1 MAQFNR
7 FNAVREPASALL
19 FAALL
24 IVCSITVGCSKDNPQ
39 PTSTNVLPATQPTS
53 TLSSSAPPALPT
65 PQPATP
71 APKKVARKRPATVTY
86 TDKTYGVSFQYPRKY
101 ALETGDAANELIAT
115 GSVPMNFVQPG
126 GMAIA
131 AVELPDTS
139 YPGTD
144 FESGLFNVSIH
155 RSLTENQCGAFS
167 EPQSDAKTSGT
178 PAQAPLSKLMLGDLE
193 MQSVENI
200 AGEGSKQN
208 DAKYFHVF
216 QNGACY
222 EFALKVATNRSENE
236 NSGGKHVDRDQVF
249 KKLEKILATVK
260 ITPTATP
267 EVAASTPK
275 EPVKEPTTPETPA
288 Q

>member
-7 FNAVREPASALL
+7 FNAVTEPASALL

-24 IVCSITVGCSKDNPQ
+24 VICSITVGCSKDNPQ
-39 PTSTNVLPATQPTS
+39 PTSTNVVAATQPAS

-71 APKKVARKRPATVTY
+71 TPKKVARKRPATVTY

-131 AVELPDTS
+131 AVALPDTS

-144 FESGLFNVSIH
+144 FESGLFNVSI
-155 RSLTENQCGAFS
+155 N
-167 EPQSDAKTSGT
+167 K
-178 PAQAPLSKLMLGDLE
+178 
-193 MQSVENI
+193 
-200 AGEGSKQN
+200 
-208 DAKYFHVF
+208 
-216 QNGACY
+216 
-222 EFALKVATNRSENE
+222 
-236 NSGGKHVDRDQVF
+236 
-249 KKLEKILATVK
+249 
-260 ITPTATP
+260 
-267 EVAASTPK
+267 
-275 EPVKEPTTPETPA
+275 
-288 Q
+288 